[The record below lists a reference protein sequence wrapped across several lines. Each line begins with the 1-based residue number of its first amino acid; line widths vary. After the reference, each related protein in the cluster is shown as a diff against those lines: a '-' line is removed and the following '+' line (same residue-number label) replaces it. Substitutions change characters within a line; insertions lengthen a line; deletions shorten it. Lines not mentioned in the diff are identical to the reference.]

1 MSKYKIILL
10 TSYPNLLSFEALSG
24 NMIYKMKVCLNIDD
38 VFKLFEIVILA
49 DFHDNINRN
58 TKRSCYIFIIFCF
71 RRKKPWH
78 NVCHDSFYHIMQYY
92 GIHPKQIE
100 RIAAFIC
107 FIKFFALIFYSFL
120 F

>member
-1 MSKYKIILL
+1 MSKYKIIFL

-58 TKRSCYIFIIFCF
+58 TKRSFIFLSFFVLEEKNHGTMFVMTPFII
-71 RRKKPWH
+71 
-78 NVCHDSFYHIMQYY
+78 
-92 GIHPKQIE
+92 
-100 RIAAFIC
+100 
-107 FIKFFALIFYSFL
+107 
-120 F
+120 